1 MKAMGKK
8 LVHPKEKD
16 LYIVCF
22 TTKETRN
29 GQIDKPRCIECEVTN
44 TRVDKKN

>member
-1 MKAMGKK
+1 MKAQGKK

-29 GQIDKPRCIECEVTN
+29 GKIDKPRCIECEVTN
-44 TRVDKKN
+44 TRIDKKN